1 MAGMVFLGAMA
12 AFGLLSLVW
21 VLLGWLLP
29 TGRGGAIVWIGKPDD
44 GIRIRVK
51 WLQSL
56 GLLRLPLLV
65 VTEDVLDDRQD
76 AYIEYC
82 SLEQLCSRLEQERE
96 SFHGTGNGDSS
107 GNHRGGGL
115 PEL

>member
-12 AFGLLSLVW
+12 AFGLLSLLW

-29 TGRGGAIVWIGKPDD
+29 TGRGGVIVWMGKPDD
-44 GIRIRVK
+44 GIRIRMK

-56 GLLRLPLLV
+56 GFLRLPLLA
-65 VTEDVLDDRQD
+65 VTEQALDTLPDEN
-76 AYIEYC
+76 IEYC

-107 GNHRGGGL
+107 GNHWGGGL